1 MKIESNGKCEVI
13 RERYVNIK
21 QASKYTSIPE
31 KTIYDWSNQG
41 KFPSI
46 KYGRRVLFDLHDI
59 DKVMARLK
67 RPYNQ
72 YEKTANKIIA
82 DFSDGAI

>member
-1 MKIESNGKCEVI
+1 MMTK
-13 RERYVNIK
+13 RYANIK
-21 QASKYTSIPE
+21 EVSEYTSIPV
-31 KTIYDWSNQG
+31 KTLYEWASIG
-41 KFPSI
+41 RIPSI
-46 KYGRRVLFDLHDI
+46 KIGSRVLFDLNDI
-59 DKVMARLK
+59 DKVMVSLK